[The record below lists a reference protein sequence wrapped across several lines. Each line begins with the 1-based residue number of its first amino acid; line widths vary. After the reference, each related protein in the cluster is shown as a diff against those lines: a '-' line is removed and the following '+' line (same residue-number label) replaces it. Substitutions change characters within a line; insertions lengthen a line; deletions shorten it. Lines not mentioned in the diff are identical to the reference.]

1 MIPGGGCVVGRW
13 GRAALKPFI
22 YEAREQSFV
31 CVYLDCWIYWATLS
45 SCTLLYSAVLCC
57 SQQWCCTLLPC
68 FHFASSLHH
77 HQCLRVNEEGELT
90 GSDLAYL
97 YPDLKTA
104 IVGTFEKV
112 QCK

>member
-13 GRAALKPFI
+13 GLPCFH
-22 YEAREQSFV
+22 
-31 CVYLDCWIYWATLS
+31 CC
-45 SCTLLYSAVLCC
+45 CNLLYSAVI
-57 SQQWCCTLLPC
+57 CCTLLPC
-68 FHFASSLHH
+68 FHCCCNLLYSASSLHDQ
-77 HQCLRVNEEGELT
+77 QCLRVNEEGELT

-112 QCK
+112 QSK